1 MRSAV
6 ITTLIV
12 ASVLSPQVAAG
23 GAVKICRASEQIS
36 VGCSSDGSSVT
47 VTGTQTQ
54 PQSPGTSSGPGPSY
68 HGTNPGPGTSAPR
81 YSRPQ
86 QNYDTDDCRGVS
98 DLRCVRGAEPGLTP
112 EAPAPAPA
120 APTISITDLVTLT
133 PATATPI
140 ADPSNVGIA
149 GLPTN
154 FVTTASVHTRTGT
167 LFGAPLTARFTPVG
181 YDFAY
186 GDGTTAHTTT
196 PGATWDALGQPQ
208 FTPTATSHTYT
219 DRGTYDTTVTI
230 HYTAEID
237 LGTGWIPL
245 TGTLTIPGPTQQIRI
260 YEAHTALVAHTCTEQ
275 PTAPGC

>member
-1 MRSAV
+1 MLSAASLLILSSLV
-6 ITTLIV
+6 FGGPGIV
-12 ASVLSPQVAAG
+12 AASATCESSLASAG
-23 GAVKICRASEQIS
+23 LCGST
-36 VGCSSDGSSVT
+36 DGTSVT
-47 VTGTQTQ
+47 VTGTQ
-54 PQSPGTSSGPGPSY
+54 PGPQYPGSSS
-68 HGTNPGPGTSAPR
+68 NPGSDSGYSNPGTSAPR

-112 EAPAPAPA
+112 EAPASAPA

-133 PATATPI
+133 PATATPT

>member
-1 MRSAV
+1 MRR
-6 ITTLIV
+6 LIV
-12 ASVLSPQVAAG
+12 SLTIAISLPLLAS
-23 GAVKICRASEQIS
+23 ASA
-36 VGCSSDGSSVT
+36 GCSQGSIVSGGCGVSNDGSSIT
-47 VTGTQTQ
+47 VTGTQS
-54 PQSPGTSSGPGPSY
+54 QSPGSPSSSWPPSNS
-68 HGTNPGPGTSAPR
+68 GTPGTSGAPV
-81 YSRPQ
+81 
-86 QNYDTDDCRGVS
+86 DTGPSELERCRADAGRARVC
-98 DLRCVRGAEPGLTP
+98 LEPRRRTEP
-112 EAPAPAPA
+112 SAPAPASAPA

-133 PATATPI
+133 PATATPT

-186 GDGTTAHTTT
+186 GDGTTAHSTT
-196 PGATWDALGQPQ
+196 PGATWDALDQPQ
-208 FTPTATSHTYT
+208 FTPTATSHIYT

-245 TGTLTIPGPTQQIRI
+245 TGTLTVPGPTQQIRI